1 MAHCVQRSNRKCGL
15 ILTDITGSTTS
26 TGSQSAS
33 ITVGPVTGTSVPLL
47 SIGLTQ
53 PGSGGGVSDLITA
66 LAFASGTPLSGALP
80 CSFQSATD
88 TGRPPP
94 AADSTSL
101 RPEPRP
107 PPSGVQ

>member
-53 PGSGGGVSDLITA
+53 PGSEGGVSDLITA
-66 LAFASGTPLSGALP
+66 RALASGTTLSGGVQV
-80 CSFQSATD
+80 SFQSD
-88 TGRPPP
+88 TAAGPPP
-94 AADSTSL
+94 PGGVVPTLLPATSRL
-101 RPEPRP
+101 
-107 PPSGVQ
+107 QI